1 MGIIYFALTLLVAF
15 VLFLF
20 LYKGLNRIIK
30 PTESIVRLLVVVLA
44 IVLDI
49 AIMLGMLFFI
59 ALYANLS

>member
-1 MGIIYFALTLLVAF
+1 MGIIYFALTLSVAF

-44 IVLDI
+44 ITLDI
-49 AIMLGMLFFI
+49 AIMFW
-59 ALYANLS
+59 

>member
-1 MGIIYFALTLLVAF
+1 MGIIYFALTLSVAF

-20 LYKGLNRIIK
+20 LYKGLNHIIK

-44 IVLDI
+44 ITLDI
-49 AIMLGMLFFI
+49 AIMLGMLFSI